1 MVALAAGACRC
12 GRQGYSHAP
21 GRVQSKP
28 GGIIGLVARTSDAHM
43 VGRATLSGVDSR
55 ALAECLLVGY
65 CPAQVEDG
73 SLGKCVSPDRYSDAR
88 LDANW

>member
-1 MVALAAGACRC
+1 MWAAGVLACT
-12 GRQGYSHAP
+12 GS
-21 GRVQSKP
+21 VQSKP

-43 VGRATLSGVDSR
+43 VGRTTLSGVDSR

-73 SLGKCVSPDRYSDAR
+73 SLGFKCVSPDRYSDAR
-88 LDANW
+88 LDTNW